1 MYMNM
6 DPSIRDEF
14 WLELLKYYHETMYKT
29 LSDIVNGLATKTT
42 LNSDV
47 DDASTIAAAYHE
59 SLTLYRLV
67 LLFIFVFR
75 TYAFYGLF
83 AFI

>member
-14 WLELLKYYHETMYKT
+14 WMELLKYYHVTMYKT

-67 LLFIFVFR
+67 FLFLC
-75 TYAFYGLF
+75 LF
-83 AFI
+83 FKSSPFFIS